1 MILFSK
7 TIDSVQT
14 INFLTTEQQ
23 KTYNRN
29 ITKFS
34 NFIQSL
40 GVDNS
45 ENSVTTLT
53 EVETILS
60 NFSVTDKSGVLIN
73 FIGHG
78 NEFGIGDNNG
88 FFIYWQ
94 ELLPTFQTINLQN
107 NIILNTSLMC
117 KGNGVFS
124 LSNSVPKPYYAAF
137 GTNTSTDAKSY
148 YLTESILKRCLTSNN
163 ILNSIATQNNQIRD
177 NELGFE
183 ELTQNIRE
191 LGNVVQQHII
201 TQFSHC
207 LT

>member
-7 TIDSVQT
+7 TVESVHA

-23 KTYNRN
+23 HTYNRD

-34 NFIQSL
+34 NFINSL

-45 ENSVTTLT
+45 KKSVTTLD
-53 EVETILS
+53 EVKTILS
-60 NFSVTDKSGVLIN
+60 GILVKNKSGVLVN

-94 ELLPTFQTINLQN
+94 DLLATFQTINIQN

-124 LSNSVPKPYYAAF
+124 LCKSIPKPYYAAF
-137 GTNTSTDAKSY
+137 GTNTSTDAKTY
-148 YLTESILKRCLTSNN
+148 YLTESILKRCLNLDN

-177 NELGFE
+177 NESGYE
-183 ELTQNIRE
+183 ELNQNIEE
-191 LGNVVQQHII
+191 LNGVVQQHII